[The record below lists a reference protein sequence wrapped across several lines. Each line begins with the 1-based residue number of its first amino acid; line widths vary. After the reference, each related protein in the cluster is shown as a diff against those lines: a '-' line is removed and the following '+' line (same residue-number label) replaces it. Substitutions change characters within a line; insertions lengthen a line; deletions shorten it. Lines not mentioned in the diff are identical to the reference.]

1 MIDLKNTEVKEI
13 AKYLSCEV
21 NYFSFEPEKLATEQ
35 KDSADMKDL
44 DIYWIKI
51 LFDKGYMT
59 DLRNEQAAIADR
71 LLTTIPF
78 NKKRLESVDNRKT
91 FTIFCLLT
99 TKRRLLN

>member
-44 DIYWIKI
+44 DKI
-51 LFDKGYMT
+51 G
-59 DLRNEQAAIADR
+59 RASCRER
-71 LLTTIPF
+71 
-78 NKKRLESVDNRKT
+78 V
-91 FTIFCLLT
+91 
-99 TKRRLLN
+99 